1 MNKKTEYPL
10 VQEQLA
16 VAGALAYESAR
27 VPARECSVT
36 MRNLLTK
43 LAEFHME
50 HNGLD
55 LFHKVEEFVDQALQ
69 CNKSVQQLIDDYAF
83 ENHLY

>member
-1 MNKKTEYPL
+1 MNKKTSYQFI
-10 VQEQLA
+10 QEQLA

-55 LFHKVEEFVDQALQ
+55 LFHKVEEFVDQALR
-69 CNKSVQQLIDDYAF
+69 CNITVQQLIDDYAF
-83 ENHLY
+83 EHELY